1 MLLKQYPSSLINR
14 LEAEIS
20 PNEIIRSDENSNE
33 VTELL
38 FSGLPVCCFGFL
50 IHVSFCLAPNQL
62 VTISSPPLPLDTCL
76 AQTLEVHYTRQA
88 A

>member
-33 VTELL
+33 VTELQYY
-38 FSGLPVCCFGFL
+38 FL
-50 IHVSFCLAPNQL
+50 VFQFVVL
-62 VTISSPPLPLDTCL
+62 VF
-76 AQTLEVHYTRQA
+76 
-88 A
+88 